1 MHNKMAELMAL
12 DAQSLNGVTSGE
24 RSDTLTIISTR
35 ASKRKGSEWEILGNL
50 EKGVHYTIRP
60 KR

>member
-1 MHNKMAELMAL
+1 MHNKMADLLAA
-12 DAQSLNGVTSGE
+12 DAQSLNGGGSGE
-24 RSDTLTIISTR
+24 RSDTLTISSR